1 MGFFSQGNYGTVNY
15 LENVQADPSYCDNNG
30 IYRSLVE
37 GYEND
42 RIMFEHML
50 EYDFKE
56 SALVNEGSS
65 VQIELLQENVF
76 TSFFS
81 KLKEL
86 FKKLWAK
93 IKAIFHGFIAKFTA
107 KLGSENKAFAKKYRR
122 EILGKDLSK
131 FEAKYEKPTNIVSF
145 IQLSQAKT
153 GTIEVPNGK
162 DLQTLKSMVED
173 WDEEDEEAEAL
184 KTLSGC
190 DDVDS
195 VKDFNKTIHEWC
207 FDDKETIEGRNEVD
221 TALTHLEGADKTISD
236 IKKASDKIQKAIE
249 NCIKEIDK
257 MDKDYYKNMKYNDKT
272 QKYTGAG
279 EVFMRV
285 KYDTTGGSSKAEKE
299 NKHSSAS
306 GVDIYGITHSVN
318 KTNKEYAQNVINLL
332 SKKANTY
339 KNAFN
344 KVSAACLKEAKFYI
358 AQDRMLVAKAVAYRP
373 KNESTELVS
382 QEEMDFFGDIAAW
395 EVETDLR

>member
-56 SALVNEGSS
+56 STLVMEGAGSE
-65 VQIELLQENVF
+65 ELIALQENVF

-81 KLKEL
+81 KIKEL
-86 FKKLWAK
+86 LKKLWTK
-93 IKAIFHGFIAKFTA
+93 IKAVFHGFIAKFSA
-107 KLGSENKAFAKKYRR
+107 KFGSENKAFAKKYRK
-122 EILGKDLSK
+122 EIYKKNLTD
-131 FEAKYEKPTNIVSF
+131 FEAKYEKPKSGIDNKLSF
-145 IQLSQAKT
+145 DSAKSLE
-153 GTIEVPNGK
+153 IEVATSEIDNA
-162 DLQTLKSMVED
+162 KSLVED
-173 WDEEDEEAEAL
+173 WDEEDEEAKAL
-184 KTLSGC
+184 STLTGIP
-190 DDVDS
+190 DIDA
-195 VKDFNKTIHEWC
+195 KDFNKEFHEAC
-207 FDDKETIEGRNEVD
+207 FEDKETVEGENEVKA
-221 TALTHLEGADKTISD
+221 ALTHLEGADKTISNVR
-236 IKKASDKIQKAIE
+236 KASDKIQRCLE
-249 NCIKEIDK
+249 DCIRKVDK
-257 MDKDYYKNMKYNDKT
+257 MDKEFYKNLKWDGSS
-272 QKYTGAG
+272 YTGAG
-279 EVFMRV
+279 DVSRTV
-285 KYDTTGGSSKAEKE
+285 KYDISDSRKATYDNKVDAISGTNVKDTDTKEK
-299 NKHSSAS
+299 
-306 GVDIYGITHSVN
+306 
-318 KTNKEYAQNVINLL
+318 AQNVLNLL
-332 SKKANTY
+332 SKRVNVC

>member
-56 SALVNEGSS
+56 SALVIEGAGSE
-65 VQIELLQENVF
+65 ELMALQENVF

-93 IKAIFHGFIAKFTA
+93 IKAVFHGFIAKFSA
-107 KLGSENKAFAKKYRR
+107 KFGSDNKAFAKKYRR
-122 EILGKDLSK
+122 EIFGKNLSK
-131 FEAKYEKPTNIVSF
+131 FEAKYEKPKSGIG
-145 IQLSQAKT
+145 QLLSLDKAKT
-153 GTIEVPNGK
+153 LEIEVTDVDK
-162 DLQTLKSMVED
+162 AKSLVED
-173 WDEEDEEAEAL
+173 WDEEDEESEAL
-184 KTLSGC
+184 ANLTGIQ
-190 DDVDS
+190 DIDA
-195 VKDFNKTIHEWC
+195 KDFNKEYHEAC
-207 FDDKETIEGRNEVD
+207 FEDKETIEGSNEVEA
-221 TALTHLEGADKTISD
+221 ALTHLEGADKTISN
-236 IKKASDKIQKAIE
+236 IKKASDKIQRCLE
-249 NCIKEIDK
+249 DCIKKVDK
-257 MDKDYYKNMKYNDKT
+257 MDKDYYKNMKWETD
-272 QKYTGAG
+272 KYTRSGDIYT
-279 EVFMRV
+279 
-285 KYDTTGGSSKAEKE
+285 KISYDSSISSKANFDDKSK
-299 NKHSSAS
+299 NTSLGTGK
-306 GVDIYGITHSVN
+306 VTKD
-318 KTNKEYAQNVINLL
+318 NKEKAQNVINLL

>member
-15 LENVQADPSYCDNNG
+15 LENVQIDPSYCDNNG

-56 SALVNEGSS
+56 SSLIHEGAGSEE
-65 VQIELLQENVF
+65 IMALQENVF
-76 TSFFS
+76 TSFFN
-81 KLKEL
+81 KIKEL
-86 FKKLWAK
+86 FKKIWAK
-93 IKAIFHGFIAKFTA
+93 IKAVFHGFIAKFSA
-107 KLGSENKAFAKKYRR
+107 KFGSDNKAFAKKYRK
-122 EILGKDLSK
+122 EIFGKNLSK
-131 FEAKYEKPTNIVSF
+131 FEAKYEKPKNIESF
-145 IQLSQAKT
+145 ISLSQAKAYN
-153 GTIEVPNGK
+153 IEVPSNQS
-162 DLQTLKSMVED
+162 LQQLKSLVED
-173 WDEEDEEAEAL
+173 WDEEDEEEEVL

-190 DDVDS
+190 PDVDS

-207 FDDKETIEGRNEVD
+207 FEDKETIEGPNDVE
-221 TALTHLEGADKTISD
+221 TALNHLEKSDKTIKKK
-236 IKKASDKIQKAIE
+236 KKASDKIQRAIE
-249 NCIKEIDK
+249 DCIKKIDK
-257 MDKDYYKNMKYNDKT
+257 MVKDYYKNMKYDDDT
-272 QKYTGAG
+272 EKYSGAG
-279 EVFMRV
+279 DISMRV
-285 KYDTTGGSSKAEKE
+285 SYDISKGTKATLDGKDIGSSDSD
-299 NKHSSAS
+299 SSGNAKNIS
-306 GVDIYGITHSVN
+306 KKS
-318 KTNKEYAQNVINLL
+318 KEYAQNIINLL
-332 SKKANTY
+332 SKKANVC

-382 QEEMDFFGDIAAW
+382 QGEMDFFGDIAAW

>member
-15 LENVQADPSYCDNNG
+15 LENVQADPSYCNNNG

-56 SALVNEGSS
+56 SALIHEGSS
-65 VQIELLQENVF
+65 DQIELLQENVF

-81 KLKEL
+81 KIKEL

-93 IKAIFHGFIAKFTA
+93 IKAVFHGFIAKFSA

-122 EILGKDLSK
+122 EIFGKNLSK
-131 FEAKYEKPTNIVSF
+131 FEAKYEKPKADIGDLLSLASAKNSVS
-145 IQLSQAKT
+145 
-153 GTIEVPNGK
+153 IEVE
-162 DLQTLKSMVED
+162 KSEIDRAKSLVED
-173 WDEEDEEAEAL
+173 WDEEDEESDAL
-184 KTLSGC
+184 FQLTGI
-190 DDVDS
+190 DDIDA
-195 VKDFNKTIHEWC
+195 KDFNKEYHEAC
-207 FDDKETIEGRNEVD
+207 FEDKETIEGSNEVEA
-221 TALTHLEGADKTISD
+221 ALTHLEGADKTISNV
-236 IKKASDKIQKAIE
+236 KKASDKIQRCLE
-249 NCIKEIDK
+249 DCIKKVDK
-257 MDKDYYKNMKYNDKT
+257 MEKDYYKNMKYDNIN

-279 EVFMRV
+279 NLSTKVS
-285 KYDTTGGSSKAEKE
+285 YSADTSSKATLGDPYDALSGNKLDSADKKEK
-299 NKHSSAS
+299 
-306 GVDIYGITHSVN
+306 
-318 KTNKEYAQNVINLL
+318 AQSVINLL
-332 SKKANTY
+332 SKRVNVY

-382 QEEMDFFGDIAAW
+382 QGEMDFFGDIAAW

>member
-15 LENVQADPSYCDNNG
+15 LENVQADPSYCNNNG

-56 SALVNEGSS
+56 SALIHEGSS
-65 VQIELLQENVF
+65 DQIELLQENVF

-81 KLKEL
+81 KIKEL

-93 IKAIFHGFIAKFTA
+93 IKAVFHGFIAKFSA

-122 EILGKDLSK
+122 EIFGKNLSK
-131 FEAKYEKPTNIVSF
+131 FEAKYEKPKADIGDLLSLASAKNSVS
-145 IQLSQAKT
+145 
-153 GTIEVPNGK
+153 IEVE
-162 DLQTLKSMVED
+162 KSEIDRAKSLVED
-173 WDEEDEEAEAL
+173 WDEEDEESDAL
-184 KTLSGC
+184 FQLTGI
-190 DDVDS
+190 DDIDA
-195 VKDFNKTIHEWC
+195 KDFNKEYHEAC
-207 FDDKETIEGRNEVD
+207 FEDKETIEGSNEVEA
-221 TALTHLEGADKTISD
+221 ALTHLEGADKTISNV
-236 IKKASDKIQKAIE
+236 KKASDKIQRCLE
-249 NCIKEIDK
+249 DCIKKVDK
-257 MDKDYYKNMKYNDKT
+257 MEKDYYKNMKFKKG
-272 QKYTGAG
+272 KYGDYYIGAG
-279 EVFMRV
+279 DVYTTV
-285 KYDTTGGSSKAEKE
+285 KYDISDSRKASLDTSSKKGYLGGVILTDSKEK
-299 NKHSSAS
+299 
-306 GVDIYGITHSVN
+306 
-318 KTNKEYAQNVINLL
+318 AQSVINLL
-332 SKKANTY
+332 SKRVNVC

-382 QEEMDFFGDIAAW
+382 QGEMDFFGDIAAW

>member
-15 LENVQADPSYCDNNG
+15 LENVQADPSYCNNNG

-56 SALVNEGSS
+56 SALIHEGSS
-65 VQIELLQENVF
+65 DQIELLQENVF

-81 KLKEL
+81 KIKEL

-93 IKAIFHGFIAKFTA
+93 IKAVFHGFIAKFSA

-122 EILGKDLSK
+122 EIFGKNLSK
-131 FEAKYEKPTNIVSF
+131 FEAKYEKPKADIGDLLSLASAKNSVS
-145 IQLSQAKT
+145 
-153 GTIEVPNGK
+153 IEVE
-162 DLQTLKSMVED
+162 KSEIDRAKSLVED
-173 WDEEDEEAEAL
+173 WDEEDEESDAL
-184 KTLSGC
+184 FQLTGI
-190 DDVDS
+190 DDIDA
-195 VKDFNKTIHEWC
+195 KDFNKEYHEAC
-207 FDDKETIEGRNEVD
+207 FEDKETIEGSNEVEA
-221 TALTHLEGADKTISD
+221 ALTHLEGADKTISNV
-236 IKKASDKIQKAIE
+236 KKASDKIQRCLE
-249 NCIKEIDK
+249 DCIKKVDK
-257 MDKDYYKNMKYNDKT
+257 MEKDFYKNMKYDNIN

-279 EVFMRV
+279 NLSTKVS
-285 KYDTTGGSSKAEKE
+285 YSADTSSKATLGDPYDALSGNKLDSADKKEK
-299 NKHSSAS
+299 
-306 GVDIYGITHSVN
+306 
-318 KTNKEYAQNVINLL
+318 AQSVINLL
-332 SKKANTY
+332 SKRVNVY

-382 QEEMDFFGDIAAW
+382 QGEMDFFGDIAAW